1 MRKLFVLL
9 VILLL
14 GLYATNPTKLDF
26 KEFAYETV
34 KTDVKNAGITSSEF
48 FNSLLASL
56 SGNITETAVDILVKR
71 KNYYIYS
78 IYTVEGK
85 DCEHKYLGIF
95 RNFYKLEQDYTT
107 VLD

>member
-34 KTDVKNAGITSSEF
+34 KTDIKNAGITSSDF
-48 FNSLLASL
+48 FNSLLGSL

-71 KNYYIYS
+71 DNYYIYS
-78 IYTVEGK
+78 IYKVKGTN
-85 DCEHKYLGIF
+85 CEHKYLGIF
-95 RNFYKLEQDYTT
+95 NNFFKLESDFNTA
-107 VLD
+107 LD